1 MGGRYVIDDVVD
13 CQSSLKS
20 PPTERLSHLVA
31 GGFSGAGTVAWDRA
45 ERCKRRGSGAAADL
59 AAHGVQ
65 LIDAADV
72 HTQSHASPAGF
83 VLVTAMGT
91 LSATDL
97 DTLHRRDIGDP
108 ADGGVCTLL
117 SATVARAVCCWRF
130 LVTVTLVEGASAHR
144 LLAAR
149 FGSRG
154 RAVRCA
160 SMAVGCSGES
170 ISAVDP
176 PTPSPEMAQD
186 ASETDQRASAREDC
200 GAAGSELG
208 GTRKA
213 FWLALVVDGVSV
225 ACKTMAGGERGGG
238 RAEYPV
244 VRDGT
249 SLATCGGGS
258 VRWMGQ
264 ISSWLGVADSTL
276 DDKDVLARL
285 AKRGIRV
292 GRSASE
298 AGGEGLAKVDTTAV
312 AWYCFV
318 AVRRSRPE
326 SAACLT
332 VSSGFDPLS
341 TAGGIGRPT
350 VAATVDSSIAACSC
364 RNADTYC
371 HNYDCAI
378 NAGMPW

>member
-1 MGGRYVIDDVVD
+1 
-13 CQSSLKS
+13 
-20 PPTERLSHLVA
+20 
-31 GGFSGAGTVAWDRA
+31 
-45 ERCKRRGSGAAADL
+45 
-59 AAHGVQ
+59 
-65 LIDAADV
+65 
-72 HTQSHASPAGF
+72 
-83 VLVTAMGT
+83 
-91 LSATDL
+91 
-97 DTLHRRDIGDP
+97 
-108 ADGGVCTLL
+108 
-117 SATVARAVCCWRF
+117 
-130 LVTVTLVEGASAHR
+130 
-144 LLAAR
+144 
-149 FGSRG
+149 
-154 RAVRCA
+154 
-160 SMAVGCSGES
+160 
-170 ISAVDP
+170 
-176 PTPSPEMAQD
+176 
-186 ASETDQRASAREDC
+186 
-200 GAAGSELG
+200 
-208 GTRKA
+208 
-213 FWLALVVDGVSV
+213 
-225 ACKTMAGGERGGG
+225 MAGGERGGG

-244 VRDGT
+244 VRNGT

-276 DDKDVLARL
+276 AAKDVLARL

-298 AGGEGLAKVDTTAV
+298 AGGEGFAKVDTTAV

-378 NAGMPW
+378 NAGMPWSQSKADRFSEPKQASVTPVPRNGHRSTTLGRQRQQEQAPAEVIAAEAVAEAAVTAATCNSRLQPVIAPRARAPSLPRCVAIRALG